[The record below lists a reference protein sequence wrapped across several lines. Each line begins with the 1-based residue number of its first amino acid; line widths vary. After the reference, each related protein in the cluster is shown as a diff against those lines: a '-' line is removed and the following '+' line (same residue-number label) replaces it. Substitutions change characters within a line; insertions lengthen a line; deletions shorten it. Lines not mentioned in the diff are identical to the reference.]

1 MYARIVQSTAATDI
15 DGGVAFVRDS
25 VLPIIRQQHGYRGL
39 VVSADRKAKVF
50 GVLSLWAEQAD
61 LEASNSAMAKTRDEG
76 QKIIGGELTVDG
88 FEQILFETK
97 QPPGPGVALL
107 VRQVSMEP
115 AKVDDNIEF
124 FRTTVLPQIQATA
137 GFRGVRQL
145 VNRETGN
152 SIVGTL
158 WDDAAA
164 MENAA
169 VEAEARQGQAAGRVT
184 FGEQTK
190 REILL
195 VDQP

>member
-1 MYARIVQSTAATDI
+1 MYARIVQATAATDI
-15 DGGVAFVRDS
+15 DGGVAFVRDT
-25 VLPIIRQQHGYRGL
+25 VVPIIRQQHGYRGM

-50 GVLSLWAEQAD
+50 GVLSLWADKAD
-61 LEASNSAMAKTRDEG
+61 QEASDGVLAKVRPDA
-76 QKIIGGELTVDG
+76 QKIVGGELTVEA
-88 FEQILFETK
+88 FEEILFEAT
-97 QPPGPGVALL
+97 QPPSVGGALL
-107 VRQVSMEP
+107 VRRVTMDP

-124 FRTTVLPQIQATA
+124 FATTILPQIKATA

-152 SIVGTL
+152 SVVGTL

-164 MENAA
+164 MDKAA
-169 VEAEARQGQAAGRVT
+169 VEAEARQAQAAGRVT

-195 VDQP
+195 IDQP

>member
-15 DGGVAFVRDS
+15 DGGVAFVRDT
-25 VLPIIRQQHGYRGL
+25 VAPIVRQQHGYRGL
-39 VVSADRKAKVF
+39 TVSADRKANVF
-50 GVLSLWAEQAD
+50 GVLPLWADKAD
-61 LEASNSAMAKTRDEG
+61 LEASDSALAKTRAEG
-76 QKIIGGELTVDG
+76 QKIIGGERTVES
-88 FEQILFETK
+88 FEEILFETK

-107 VRQVSMEP
+107 VRRVSMDP

-124 FRTTVLPQIQATA
+124 FRTTILPQIQETP

-152 SIVGTL
+152 SLVGTL

-169 VEAEARQGQAAGRVT
+169 AEAEARQAQAAGRVT

-190 REILL
+190 REILF